1 MDDGQLPAP
10 DGAVTRDY
18 ADASEYDGNE
28 RNAVVAPDLKH
39 DEKKMRK
46 KSTMNHL
53 KFSSTWGLDVAGLRI
68 TGDGDDGND
77 ASTAALSFT
86 PASAWVIAGRTIA
99 PQHQGAAAAAAA
111 AAAAGTKT

>member
-1 MDDGQLPAP
+1 
-10 DGAVTRDY
+10 
-18 ADASEYDGNE
+18 
-28 RNAVVAPDLKH
+28 
-39 DEKKMRK
+39 
-46 KSTMNHL
+46 MNHL